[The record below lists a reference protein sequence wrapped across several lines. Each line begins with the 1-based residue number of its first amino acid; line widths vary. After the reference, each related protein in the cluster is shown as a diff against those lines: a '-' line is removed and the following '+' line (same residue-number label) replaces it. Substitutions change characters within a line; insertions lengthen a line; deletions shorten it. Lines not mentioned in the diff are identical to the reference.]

1 MMEVYMTYEYSEY
14 LAHHGVKGQKWGVR
28 RYQNEDGTLKNP
40 KGRQSSGQQQKKDSP
55 EDIERRKANAKKIL
69 GIAAGVAAVAAIG
82 YLGFKADY
90 HLTGIRDTLRS
101 QAANMADAWG
111 GNRITSVVEGV
122 KARSDAKYARALSQ
136 DTRRSVADRLK
147 SDKDMHQSMKDA
159 AKWSKYAKESAKQE
173 KSYKELS
180 KNLTRRQAASH
191 FLKTKG
197 HINVEHLN
205 NYGNNV
211 VYNKKDWDLSLI
223 KKQSSDYRRVIKDKA
238 HKAIRGY

>member
-1 MMEVYMTYEYSEY
+1 MTYEYDEY
-14 LAHHGVKGQKWGVR
+14 LAHHGIKGQKWGIR
-28 RYQNEDGTLKNP
+28 RFQNEDGTLKNP
-40 KGRQSSGQQQKKDSP
+40 KGRTNTSGKKDSP
-55 EDIERRKANAKKIL
+55 EDAERRKERAKKIL

-90 HLTGIRDTLRS
+90 HLTGLRDTLRN
-101 QAANMADAWG
+101 QAGQMADHWSS
-111 GNRITSVVEGV
+111 NQVTSIIQGT
-122 KARSDAKYARALSQ
+122 KSKWNAKYERAFSR

-147 SDKDMHQSMKDA
+147 SDKDMHRSMKDSA
-159 AKWSKYAKESAKQE
+159 MWSRYAKESAKQE
-173 KSYKELS
+173 KSYRDLS

-191 FLKTKG
+191 WIKTKG

-223 KKQSSDYRRVIKDKA
+223 KKQNKELKGYVKDKMLR
-238 HKAIRGY
+238 RGW